1 MKHTTNIKLIF
12 LLKKK
17 DIKLITIQK
26 NKLKDTKTSKSIIST
41 NEKC

>member
-17 DIKLITIQK
+17 RHKTYNNPKKQVKRHKNIKKYNL
-26 NKLKDTKTSKSIIST
+26 N
-41 NEKC
+41 